1 MAERRESKRRGADAA
16 PRPAGSV
23 AGPQRTAEALGAGLW
38 LVATPI
44 GNAADV
50 TLRALDVLERADV
63 LACEDTRRTR
73 KLMDLHGIPVAGRR
87 MISYNDQNGAGR
99 RPQILEMLGQGLSVA
114 YASDAGTPLVADP
127 GYRLVEVARDQGYQV
142 HVVPGPSAVLAALSI
157 AGLPTDRFLFMG
169 FLPVKQAARQRELGE
184 VRDLR
189 STLVLFESPR
199 RLGAMLA
206 DASEVLGAGREA
218 AVVREITKVFEEVR
232 RDTLRELAD
241 HYSETG
247 TRGEI
252 VVVVGPPDRSAG
264 IESLSEEAL
273 DELILTALGTL
284 SVKDAA
290 KSIAES
296 TGLPRRDIYARAVG
310 LSKTL
315 GEH

>member
-1 MAERRESKRRGADAA
+1 MAERRESKRRGADAVE
-16 PRPAGSV
+16 RPAGSV
-23 AGPQRTAEALGAGLW
+23 AGPQRTGEALAAGLW

-99 RPQILEMLGQGLSVA
+99 RPQILELLGQGLSVA

-127 GYRLVEVARDQGYQV
+127 GYRLVEAAREQGHAV
-142 HVVPGPSAVLAALSI
+142 HTVPGASAVLAALSV

-199 RLGAMLA
+199 RLGAMLT
-206 DASEVLGAGREA
+206 DAARVLGAGREA
-218 AVVREITKVFEEVR
+218 AVVRELTKVYEEVR
-232 RDTLRELAD
+232 RDTLQDLAD
-241 HYSETG
+241 HYSTADA
-247 TRGEI
+247 RGEI

-264 IESLSEEAL
+264 VESLTEEAV
-273 DELILTALGTL
+273 DELIRDALQTM

-290 KSIAES
+290 RSVSET
-296 TGLPRRDIYARAVG
+296 TGLARRDLYARAVEISKG
-310 LSKTL
+310 LD
-315 GEH
+315 EY